1 VVFAKIGKLISGR
14 KFPVLRQSAIR
25 LAQCHKLVP
34 CIQRG
39 RDDYHE
45 YAPPYPGREP
55 GMIDTYATERS
66 RKRRIFFGWYMVAAS
81 IVTNTIFSAAY
92 FQGFGV
98 LILPIERTFGW
109 DRWVISAA
117 MSLRQLESGIV
128 SPAVGFLL
136 DRFSARKLIFWSAV
150 ISGIGFIGLGFT
162 TGIVTFFL
170 CFVVISLGASGV
182 SHAVTWPVI
191 ISRWF
196 RRNRGLATGLAV
208 TGPIFGSPLVILNTQ
223 IEEAYGW
230 RVVLFGY
237 GALVLVGVTL
247 LSMLV
252 RDRPEPYGLRPD
264 GDPPEES
271 ASAERS
277 SGPSRRRMDAG
288 LTLRAVFRTKEF
300 WLFTSYLS
308 GTFAVNSAV
317 QGHMIPYFQQDIGLS
332 AAWAAVVMSMVF
344 IISGIGR
351 IGGGYLLDRIDYRL
365 VLAVVAAMMGFA
377 LLYLQVV
384 AVKTVWATLPFAL
397 LFGVSFGCLVPMR
410 GAVGSIMFGTRAI
423 GQVLGLLQGGPIAA
437 GVIGPLV
444 MGLIFD
450 LHGNYSAAIWGLIAI
465 SAFMMPLSLAMASPA
480 ELAER
485 IGQQRN

>member
-1 VVFAKIGKLISGR
+1 MSDTHVTEKSGKKG
-14 KFPVLRQSAIR
+14 
-25 LAQCHKLVP
+25 
-34 CIQRG
+34 
-39 RDDYHE
+39 
-45 YAPPYPGREP
+45 
-55 GMIDTYATERS
+55 
-66 RKRRIFFGWYMVAAS
+66 RIFFGWYMVAAS
-81 IVTNTIFSAAY
+81 VVANTIFSAAY

-150 ISGIGFIGLGFT
+150 ISGLGFIGLGFT
-162 TGIVTFFL
+162 SGIVMFFL

-196 RRNRGLATGLAV
+196 RRNRGLATGIAV
-208 TGPIFGSPLVILNTQ
+208 TGPIFGSPIVILNTQ

-237 GALVLVGVTL
+237 GILILVGITL

-271 ASAERS
+271 VTKEHHAGS
-277 SGPSRRRMDAG
+277 PRRIDAG
-288 LTLRAVFRTKEF
+288 LTMHAVFRTKEF

-344 IISGIGR
+344 VISGIGR
-351 IGGGYLLDRIDYRL
+351 IGGGYLLDRMDYRL
-365 VLAVVAAMMGFA
+365 VLAVVAAMMGLG

-384 AVKTVWATLPFAL
+384 PVKTVWATLPFAVM
-397 LFGVSFGCLVPMR
+397 FGVSFGCLVPMR
-410 GAVGSIMFGTRAI
+410 GTVGSIMFGTRTI
-423 GQVLGLLQGGPIAA
+423 GGILGLLQGGPIAA
-437 GVIGPLV
+437 GVIGPFV

-450 LHGNYSAAIWGLIAI
+450 VNGNYSTAIWGLIVI
-465 SAFMMPLSLAMASPA
+465 SALMIPMSLAMGSPVD
-480 ELAER
+480 LARR
-485 IGQQRN
+485 IRAADSDRDS

>member
-1 VVFAKIGKLISGR
+1 MH
-14 KFPVLRQSAIR
+14 Q
-25 LAQCHKLVP
+25 
-34 CIQRG
+34 
-39 RDDYHE
+39 
-45 YAPPYPGREP
+45 PYPHMEP
-55 GMIDTYATERS
+55 GVSDSHATEKSGKKR
-66 RKRRIFFGWYMVAAS
+66 RRIFFGWYMVAAS
-81 IVTNTIFSAAY
+81 VATNTIFSAAY

-98 LILPIERTFGW
+98 LIIPIERAFGW

-150 ISGIGFIGLGFT
+150 ISGLGFIGLGFS

-170 CFVVISLGASGV
+170 FFVVISLGASGV

-237 GALVLVGVTL
+237 GALILVGVTL

-271 ASAERS
+271 ASIEHFTGS
-277 SGPSRRRMDAG
+277 SPRRMDAG

-317 QGHMIPYFQQDIGLS
+317 QVHMIPYFQQDIGLTPTS
-332 AAWAAVVMSMVF
+332 AAVVMSFVF
-344 IISGIGR
+344 ILSGIGR
-351 IGGGYLLDRIDYRL
+351 IGGGYLLDRMDYRL
-365 VLAVVAAMMGFA
+365 VLAVVAAMMGIRPVVPSGRGCQNGLEHIA
-377 LLYLQVV
+377 LRS
-384 AVKTVWATLPFAL
+384 AVRRQLRLPCSHAWRRRQHH
-397 LFGVSFGCLVPMR
+397 VRHPDYR
-410 GAVGSIMFGTRAI
+410 RN
-423 GQVLGLLQGGPIAA
+423 LGPAA
-437 GVIGPLV
+437 GGTHCGGGHRPL
-444 MGLIFD
+444 G
-450 LHGNYSAAIWGLIAI
+450 HGHHLR
-465 SAFMMPLSLAMASPA
+465 PER
-480 ELAER
+480 ELLPRHVGAHR
-485 IGQQRN
+485 H

>member
-1 VVFAKIGKLISGR
+1 
-14 KFPVLRQSAIR
+14 
-25 LAQCHKLVP
+25 
-34 CIQRG
+34 
-39 RDDYHE
+39 
-45 YAPPYPGREP
+45 
-55 GMIDTYATERS
+55 MIDTHATEKSGR
-66 RKRRIFFGWYMVAAS
+66 RRIFFGWYMVVAS
-81 IVTNTIFSAAY
+81 VVTNTIFSAAY

-98 LILPIERTFGW
+98 LIIPIERTFGW

-136 DRFSARKLIFWSAV
+136 DRYSARKLIFWSAV
-150 ISGIGFIGLGFT
+150 ISGVGFIGLGFT

-170 CFVVISLGASGV
+170 WFVVISLGASGV

-196 RRNRGLATGLAV
+196 RRNRGLATGIAV
-208 TGPIFGSPLVILNTQ
+208 TGPIFGSPIVILNTQ

-237 GALVLVGVTL
+237 GAVILVGVTL

-264 GDPPEES
+264 GDPEEG
-271 ASAERS
+271 ASTERPT
-277 SGPSRRRMDAG
+277 GPSRQRTDAG
-288 LTLRAVFRTKEF
+288 LTLRAVLRTKEF

-317 QGHMIPYFQQDIGLS
+317 QVHMIPYFQQDIGLT
-332 AAWAAVVMSMVF
+332 ATWAAVVMSIVF

-351 IGGGYLLDRIDYRL
+351 IGGGYLLDRTDYRL
-365 VLAVVAAMMGFA
+365 VLAVVAAMMAFA
-377 LLYLQVV
+377 LLYLQMVG
-384 AVKTVWATLPFAL
+384 VKTVWATLPFAL

-410 GAVGSIMFGTRAI
+410 GAVGSIMFGTRTI
-423 GQVLGLLQGGPIAA
+423 GGVLGLLQGGPIAA
-437 GVIGPLV
+437 GVIGPFV
-444 MGLIFD
+444 MGIIFD
-450 LHGNYSAAIWGLIAI
+450 LNGNYSGAGVGPE
-465 SAFMMPLSLAMASPA
+465 SGFYP
-480 ELAER
+480 R
-485 IGQQRN
+485 

>member
-1 VVFAKIGKLISGR
+1 
-14 KFPVLRQSAIR
+14 
-25 LAQCHKLVP
+25 
-34 CIQRG
+34 
-39 RDDYHE
+39 
-45 YAPPYPGREP
+45 
-55 GMIDTYATERS
+55 
-66 RKRRIFFGWYMVAAS
+66 MVAAS
-81 IVTNTIFSAAY
+81 VVTNTIFSAAY

-98 LILPIERTFGW
+98 LILPIERAFGW

-150 ISGIGFIGLGFT
+150 ISGVGFIGLGFT

-223 IEEAYGW
+223 IEEVHGW
-230 RVVLFGY
+230 RVVLFVY

-247 LSMLV
+247 LSMMV

-264 GDPPEES
+264 GDPPEEG
-271 ASAERS
+271 ASTERPAGS
-277 SGPSRRRMDAG
+277 SRRRTDAG
-288 LTLRAVFRTKEF
+288 LTLRAVLRTKEF

-317 QGHMIPYFQQDIGLS
+317 QGHMIPYFQQDIGLT

-365 VLAVVAAMMGFA
+365 VLAVVAAMMGLA

-384 AVKTVWATLPFAL
+384 PVKTVSATLPFAL
-397 LFGVSFGCLVPMR
+397 MFGVSFGCLVPMR

-423 GQVLGLLQGGPIAA
+423 GKVLGILQGGPIAA
-437 GVIGPLV
+437 GVIGPFV
-444 MGLIFD
+444 MGMIFD
-450 LHGNYSAAIWGLIAI
+450 LHGNYSAAIWGLIVV
-465 SAFMMPLSLAMASPA
+465 SALVMPLSLAMASPA
-480 ELAER
+480 ELARR
-485 IGQQRN
+485 IEQQRM

>member
-1 VVFAKIGKLISGR
+1 LTDTHVTEKSGKKG
-14 KFPVLRQSAIR
+14 
-25 LAQCHKLVP
+25 
-34 CIQRG
+34 
-39 RDDYHE
+39 
-45 YAPPYPGREP
+45 
-55 GMIDTYATERS
+55 
-66 RKRRIFFGWYMVAAS
+66 RIFFGWYMVAAS
-81 IVTNTIFSAAY
+81 VVANTIFSAAY

-150 ISGIGFIGLGFT
+150 ISGTGFIGLGFT
-162 TGIVTFFL
+162 SGIVMFFL
-170 CFVVISLGASGV
+170 CFVVISLGASGI

-208 TGPIFGSPLVILNTQ
+208 TGPIFGSPIVILNTQ

-237 GALVLVGVTL
+237 GILILVGITL

-264 GDPPEES
+264 GDPPEDSITKEHH
-271 ASAERS
+271 
-277 SGPSRRRMDAG
+277 SGSPRRIDAG
-288 LTLRAVFRTKEF
+288 LTMHAVFRTKEF

-308 GTFAVNSAV
+308 GTFAVNSAI

-351 IGGGYLLDRIDYRL
+351 IGGGYLLDRMDYRL
-365 VLAVVAAMMGFA
+365 VLAVVAAMMGLG

-384 AVKTVWATLPFAL
+384 PVKTVWATLPFAVM
-397 LFGVSFGCLVPMR
+397 FGVSFGCLVPMR
-410 GAVGSIMFGTRAI
+410 GTVGSIMFGTRTI
-423 GQVLGLLQGGPIAA
+423 GGILGLLQGGPIAA
-437 GVIGPLV
+437 GVIGPFV

-450 LHGNYSAAIWGLIAI
+450 LNGNYSTAIWGLIVI
-465 SAFMMPLSLAMASPA
+465 SALMIPMSLAMGSPA
-480 ELAER
+480 DLAMR
-485 IGQQRN
+485 IRAADSDRRS

>member
-1 VVFAKIGKLISGR
+1 ME
-14 KFPVLRQSAIR
+14 PR
-25 LAQCHKLVP
+25 LT
-34 CIQRG
+34 
-39 RDDYHE
+39 
-45 YAPPYPGREP
+45 
-55 GMIDTYATERS
+55 DTHATEKS
-66 RKRRIFFGWYMVAAS
+66 GKKRQRIFFGWYMVVAS
-81 IVTNTIFSAAY
+81 IATNTIFSAAY

-98 LILPIERTFGW
+98 LIIPIERTFGW

-150 ISGIGFIGLGFT
+150 ISGVGFIGLGFT

-170 CFVVISLGASGV
+170 FFVVISLGASGV

-237 GALVLVGVTL
+237 GALILVGVTL

-264 GDPPEES
+264 GDPPEDS
-271 ASAERS
+271 ASIEHS
-277 SGPSRRRMDAG
+277 TDPSRRRTDAG
-288 LTLRAVFRTKEF
+288 LTLHAVLRTREF

-317 QGHMIPYFQQDIGLS
+317 QVHMIPYFQQDIGLT
-332 AAWAAVVMSMVF
+332 AAWAAVVMSFVF
-344 IISGIGR
+344 ILSGIGR
-351 IGGGYLLDRIDYRL
+351 IGGGYLLDRMDYRF

-384 AVKTVWATLPFAL
+384 DVNTVSATLPFAL

-410 GAVGSIMFGTRAI
+410 GAVGSIMFGTRTI
-423 GQVLGLLQGGPIAA
+423 GGILGLLQGGPIAA
-437 GVIGPLV
+437 GVIGPFV
-444 MGLIFD
+444 MGIIFD
-450 LHGNYSAAIWGLIAI
+450 LNGNYSVGIWGLILI
-465 SAFMMPLSLAMASPA
+465 SALMVPLSLAMASPA
-480 ELAER
+480 ELAKR
-485 IGQQRN
+485 IGQLRSSDRGI

>member
-1 VVFAKIGKLISGR
+1 MSDTHVTEKSGKKG
-14 KFPVLRQSAIR
+14 
-25 LAQCHKLVP
+25 
-34 CIQRG
+34 
-39 RDDYHE
+39 
-45 YAPPYPGREP
+45 
-55 GMIDTYATERS
+55 
-66 RKRRIFFGWYMVAAS
+66 RIFFGWYMVAAS
-81 IVTNTIFSAAY
+81 VVANTIFSAAY

-150 ISGIGFIGLGFT
+150 ISGLGFIGLGFT
-162 TGIVTFFL
+162 SGIVMFFL

-196 RRNRGLATGLAV
+196 RRNRGLATGIAV
-208 TGPIFGSPLVILNTQ
+208 TGPIFGSPIVILNTQ

-237 GALVLVGVTL
+237 GILILVGITL

-264 GDPPEES
+264 GDPPEDSVTKEHHAGS
-271 ASAERS
+271 Q
-277 SGPSRRRMDAG
+277 RRIDAG
-288 LTLRAVFRTKEF
+288 LTMHAVFRTKEF

-344 IISGIGR
+344 VISGIGR
-351 IGGGYLLDRIDYRL
+351 IGGGYLLDRMDYRL
-365 VLAVVAAMMGFA
+365 VLAVVAAMMGLG

-384 AVKTVWATLPFAL
+384 PVKTVWATLPFAVM
-397 LFGVSFGCLVPMR
+397 FGVSFGCLVPMR
-410 GAVGSIMFGTRAI
+410 GTVGSIMFGTRTI
-423 GQVLGLLQGGPIAA
+423 GGILGLLQGGPIAA
-437 GVIGPLV
+437 GVIGPFV

-450 LHGNYSAAIWGLIAI
+450 VNGNYSTAIWGLIVI
-465 SAFMMPLSLAMASPA
+465 SALMIPMSLAMGSPVD
-480 ELAER
+480 LARR
-485 IGQQRN
+485 IRAADSDRDS

>member
-1 VVFAKIGKLISGR
+1 MNDTLITDKSI
-14 KFPVLRQSAIR
+14 KKP
-25 LAQCHKLVP
+25 
-34 CIQRG
+34 
-39 RDDYHE
+39 
-45 YAPPYPGREP
+45 
-55 GMIDTYATERS
+55 
-66 RKRRIFFGWYMVAAS
+66 RRIFFGWYMVLAS
-81 IVTNTIFSAAY
+81 VVTNTIFSAAY

-109 DRWVISAA
+109 DRWVVSAA
-117 MSLRQLESGIV
+117 MSLRQLESGII

-150 ISGIGFIGLGFT
+150 ISGVGFFGLSGTNSIF
-162 TGIVTFFL
+162 TFFL
-170 CFVVISLGASGV
+170 GFVVISLGASGV

-196 RRNRGLATGLAV
+196 RRNRGLATGIAV

-223 IEEAYGW
+223 IEDAYGW
-230 RVVLFGY
+230 RVVLIGY
-237 GALVLVGVTL
+237 GTLILIGVTL

-264 GDPPEES
+264 GDPFEEG
-271 ASAERS
+271 AAAENPTHS
-277 SGPSRRRMDAG
+277 SLRGTDSG

-344 IISGIGR
+344 VISGIGR
-351 IGGGYLLDRIDYRL
+351 IGGGYLLDRMDYRL
-365 VLAVVAAMMGFA
+365 VLAVVAAMMGIG

-384 AVKTVWATLPFAL
+384 AVKTVWSTLPFAL
-397 LFGVSFGCLVPMR
+397 MFGVSFGCLVPMR
-410 GAVGSIMFGTRAI
+410 GAVGSIMFGTRVI
-423 GQVLGLLQGGPIAA
+423 GKVLGLLQGGPIAA
-437 GVIGPLV
+437 GVVGPFV
-444 MGLIFD
+444 MGMIFD
-450 LHGNYSAAIWGLIAI
+450 LHGNYTMGIWGLIVI
-465 SAFMMPLSLAMASPA
+465 STLMVPLSLAMASPA
-480 ELAER
+480 ELAKR
-485 IGQQRN
+485 IGEQPIDDKS

>member
-1 VVFAKIGKLISGR
+1 LTDTHVTEKSGKKG
-14 KFPVLRQSAIR
+14 
-25 LAQCHKLVP
+25 
-34 CIQRG
+34 
-39 RDDYHE
+39 
-45 YAPPYPGREP
+45 
-55 GMIDTYATERS
+55 
-66 RKRRIFFGWYMVAAS
+66 RIFFGWYMVAAS
-81 IVTNTIFSAAY
+81 VVANTIFSAAY

-150 ISGIGFIGLGFT
+150 ISGTGFIGLGFT
-162 TGIVTFFL
+162 SGIVMFFL

-208 TGPIFGSPLVILNTQ
+208 TGPIFGSPIVILNTQ
-223 IEEAYGW
+223 IEETYGW

-237 GALVLVGVTL
+237 GILILVGITL

-252 RDRPEPYGLRPD
+252 RDRPEPYGMRPD
-264 GDPPEES
+264 GDPPEDSVTKEHHAGS
-271 ASAERS
+271 A
-277 SGPSRRRMDAG
+277 RRIDAG
-288 LTLRAVFRTKEF
+288 LKMHEVFRTKEF

-351 IGGGYLLDRIDYRL
+351 IGGGYLLDRMDYRL
-365 VLAVVAAMMGFA
+365 VLAVVAAMMGLG

-384 AVKTVWATLPFAL
+384 PVKTVWATLPFAVM
-397 LFGVSFGCLVPMR
+397 FGVSFGCLVPMR
-410 GAVGSIMFGTRAI
+410 GTVGSIMFGTRTI
-423 GQVLGLLQGGPIAA
+423 GGILGLLQGGPIAA
-437 GVIGPLV
+437 GVIGPFV

-450 LHGNYSAAIWGLIAI
+450 LNGNYSTAIWGLIVI
-465 SAFMMPLSLAMASPA
+465 SALMIPMSLAMGSPA
-480 ELAER
+480 DLARR
-485 IGQQRN
+485 IRAADSDRRS

>member
-1 VVFAKIGKLISGR
+1 
-14 KFPVLRQSAIR
+14 
-25 LAQCHKLVP
+25 
-34 CIQRG
+34 
-39 RDDYHE
+39 
-45 YAPPYPGREP
+45 
-55 GMIDTYATERS
+55 
-66 RKRRIFFGWYMVAAS
+66 MVAAS
-81 IVTNTIFSAAY
+81 VVANTIFSAAY

-128 SPAVGFLL
+128 SPVVGFLL

-150 ISGIGFIGLGFT
+150 ISGTGFIGLGFT
-162 TGIVTFFL
+162 TGIVMFFL
-170 CFVVISLGASGV
+170 WFVIISLGASGV

-208 TGPIFGSPLVILNTQ
+208 TGPIFGSPIVILNTQ

-230 RVVLFGY
+230 RIVLFGY
-237 GALVLVGVTL
+237 GILILVGITL

-264 GDPPEES
+264 GDPPDDTAITEQH
-271 ASAERS
+271 
-277 SGPSRRRMDAG
+277 SGSRRRMDAG
-288 LTLRAVFRTKEF
+288 LTLHAVFRTKEF

-317 QGHMIPYFQQDIGLS
+317 QGHMIPYFQQDIGLT
-332 AAWAAVVMSMVF
+332 AAWAAVVMSMVI
-344 IISGIGR
+344 IISRIGR
-351 IGGGYLLDRIDYRL
+351 IGGGYLLDRMDYRF
-365 VLAVVAAMMGFA
+365 VLAVVAAMMGLG

-384 AVKTVWATLPFAL
+384 PVKTVWATLPFAVM
-397 LFGVSFGCLVPMR
+397 FGISFGCLVPMR
-410 GAVGSIMFGTRAI
+410 GAVGSIMFGTRTI
-423 GQVLGLLQGGPIAA
+423 GGILGLLQGGPIAA

-450 LHGNYSAAIWGLIAI
+450 LNGNYSTAIWGLIAI
-465 SAFMMPLSLAMASPA
+465 SALMIPLSLAMGSPA
-480 ELAER
+480 DLAKR
-485 IGQQRN
+485 IGASDPR

>member
-1 VVFAKIGKLISGR
+1 MTTDRIPNTRTWSPSLTDTHVTEKSGKKG
-14 KFPVLRQSAIR
+14 
-25 LAQCHKLVP
+25 
-34 CIQRG
+34 
-39 RDDYHE
+39 
-45 YAPPYPGREP
+45 
-55 GMIDTYATERS
+55 
-66 RKRRIFFGWYMVAAS
+66 RIFFGWYMVAAS
-81 IVTNTIFSAAY
+81 VVANTIFSAAY

-98 LILPIERTFGW
+98 LILPIERNFGW

-150 ISGIGFIGLGFT
+150 ISGLGFIGLGFT
-162 TGIVTFFL
+162 SGIVMFFL
-170 CFVVISLGASGV
+170 CFVVISLGASGI

-208 TGPIFGSPLVILNTQ
+208 TGPIFGSPIVILNTQ

-237 GALVLVGVTL
+237 GILILVGITL

-264 GDPPEES
+264 GDPPEDSITKEHHAGS
-271 ASAERS
+271 
-277 SGPSRRRMDAG
+277 PRRIDAG
-288 LTLRAVFRTKEF
+288 LTMHAVFRTKEF

-308 GTFAVNSAV
+308 GTFAVNSAI
-317 QGHMIPYFQQDIGLS
+317 QGHMIPYFQQDIGLT

-351 IGGGYLLDRIDYRL
+351 IGGGYLLDRMDYRL
-365 VLAVVAAMMGFA
+365 VLAVVAAMMGLG

-384 AVKTVWATLPFAL
+384 PVKTVWATLPFAVM
-397 LFGVSFGCLVPMR
+397 FGVSFGCLVPMR
-410 GAVGSIMFGTRAI
+410 GTVGSIMFGTRTI
-423 GQVLGLLQGGPIAA
+423 GGILGLLQGGPIAA
-437 GVIGPLV
+437 GVIGPFV

-450 LHGNYSAAIWGLIAI
+450 LNGNYSTAIWGLIVI
-465 SAFMMPLSLAMASPA
+465 SALMIPMSLAMGSPA
-480 ELAER
+480 DLARR
-485 IGQQRN
+485 IRAADSDRRS